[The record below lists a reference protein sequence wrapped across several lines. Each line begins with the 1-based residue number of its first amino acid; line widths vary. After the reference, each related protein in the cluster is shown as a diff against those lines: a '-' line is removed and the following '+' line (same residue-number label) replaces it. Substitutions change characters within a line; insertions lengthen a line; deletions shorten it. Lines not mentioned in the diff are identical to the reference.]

1 MRFIFKFFPIFP
13 SWFLFATGTQFLTIP
28 TSGSELAIGT
38 SAIQNNSINP
48 ASISVNSSG
57 LFLDISHGSW
67 VADSKTSSLLMLFP
81 GDKAHFGV
89 DLKYVEID
97 DLELRN
103 ETPTDEP
110 LAFYGAN
117 GFAMGVVGSWDS
129 FGMKMGVGIRL
140 VRMELY
146 TENSS
151 GISADFGLMKQL
163 TSKIKVG
170 ASVLNMGKMSALKSE
185 EPKLPMRAV
194 ASAGYLLSV
203 PTFSNEFTLGVER
216 AGLVDGIIFH
226 GSNETKW
233 HNVILRQSSK
243 ISKEVSEISFG
254 VGFRFG
260 IYNLNYGILIGSQD
274 LGTPQMLDLT
284 IYFP

>member
-1 MRFIFKFFPIFP
+1 MRFIFKFFSIFLP
-13 SWFLFATGTQFLTIP
+13 WLVWATGTQFLTIP

-38 SAIQNNSINP
+38 SAIHNNNINP
-48 ASISVNSSG
+48 ASISANASG
-57 LFLDISHGSW
+57 LFLNISHGSW

-81 GDKAHFGV
+81 GDRAHMGANLRYF
-89 DLKYVEID
+89 EID

-117 GFAMGVVGSWDS
+117 GFAMGVSGSWES
-129 FGMKMGVGIRL
+129 YGMKMGTAIRL
-140 VRMELY
+140 IRMDLY
-146 TENSS
+146 TENSQGFS
-151 GISADFGLMKQL
+151 TDFGLIKQL

-170 ASVLNMGKMSALKSE
+170 ASVLNLGKMSALKLDVPE
-185 EPKLPMRAV
+185 LPKRV
-194 ASAGYLLSV
+194 IASAGYLSTV
-203 PTFSNEFTLGVER
+203 PTFSNEFTLGVENSS
-216 AGLVDGIIFH
+216 LVDGIIFH

-233 HNVILRQSSK
+233 RNIILRQSSK